1 MLLCLVFY
9 AIICAMKT
17 IKCEAKEIYRNKK
30 TNVRYASKEDA
41 QHDVNNPNTDTK
53 QEDIVNDVNII
64 VPPEALSLVSKA
76 KDEV

>member
-1 MLLCLVFY
+1 
-9 AIICAMKT
+9 MKT
-17 IKCEAKEIYRNKK
+17 IHCKSEEIYRNKK